1 MNNILLC
8 LTHKGKEQQT
18 QSNNRFV
25 SSYLCTSG
33 IFKALMHLC
42 LIPAFPAFSRGLL
55 LLPSAGEGR
64 EREGRGIRGPT
75 LRPKGHSG
83 FKCAPYVAEAA
94 IALMQSDRDRC
105 DISVPTHFHT
115 TSHRLGVTHIP
126 LLWSCPP
133 AAGQH
138 NDARMNLAI
147 ALTAARYG
155 AAIANYTEVVHL
167 LKRADPQTGKERV
180 CGAHCRDV
188 ITGKSNK
195 SCLLPSCLTLFP
207 LSLALTTGA
216 LPAPLTQC

>member
-1 MNNILLC
+1 M
-8 LTHKGKEQQT
+8 G
-18 QSNNRFV
+18 
-25 SSYLCTSG
+25 
-33 IFKALMHLC
+33 
-42 LIPAFPAFSRGLL
+42 PA
-55 LLPSAGEGR
+55 
-64 EREGRGIRGPT
+64 
-75 LRPKGHSG
+75 LRPKGHCG
-83 FKCAPYVAEAA
+83 FKCAPCVAGAA

-195 SCLLPSCLTLFP
+195 SRFLPSCLPRLP
-207 LSLALTTGA
+207 LSPQPSQQEPSLHLFSASLHIVIAHLMQG
-216 LPAPLTQC
+216 LLIFYKRFMV

>member
-1 MNNILLC
+1 
-8 LTHKGKEQQT
+8 
-18 QSNNRFV
+18 
-25 SSYLCTSG
+25 
-33 IFKALMHLC
+33 
-42 LIPAFPAFSRGLL
+42 
-55 LLPSAGEGR
+55 
-64 EREGRGIRGPT
+64 
-75 LRPKGHSG
+75 
-83 FKCAPYVAEAA
+83 
-94 IALMQSDRDRC
+94 MQSDRDRC

-167 LKRADPQTGKERV
+167 LKGADPRTEKERV

-195 SCLLPSCLTLFP
+195 SRCLPSFRPSLPPSLLPHSLR
-207 LSLALTTGA
+207 LSQQGPSQLL
-216 LPAPLTQC
+216 LPTASLHIVVAHLMQGLLIFYKRFMA